1 MVLQPLL
8 VAVDHDRICIG
19 EAVIGVLEVPHRSS
33 VSLRFE
39 AFPSKVGDGEVCLA
53 RVHGFVRGSSERDR
67 REVPGPAVV
76 ADDLLQRF
84 DFAGIAEPGVRLPVE
99 ITWARD
105 VRTIRLHADAGGAVL
120 KWRDDGRRGGAGCTG
135 ERGLTLC
142 ADAELGIAG
151 IDQGVGRGVVVR
163 QDRDVQAGVLEVALL
178 ECYVQTG
185 VVRVRCPVEC
195 EPNGPVGRA
204 GVRGASGQNCE
215 RGCDRGRRGKRA
227 AQRRKRHH
235 DAGQGCW
242 WSAESQN
249 ISS

>member
-1 MVLQPLL
+1 MTE
-8 VAVDHDRICIG
+8 R
-19 EAVIGVLEVPHRSS
+19 RS
-33 VSLRFE
+33 
-39 AFPSKVGDGEVCLA
+39 
-53 RVHGFVRGSSERDR
+53 
-67 REVPGPAVV
+67 
-76 ADDLLQRF
+76 
-84 DFAGIAEPGVRLPVE
+84 
-99 ITWARD
+99 
-105 VRTIRLHADAGGAVL
+105 
-120 KWRDDGRRGGAGCTG
+120 GAGCTG

-142 ADAELGIAG
+142 ADAELRIAG

-227 AQRRKRHH
+227 AQRPQTTSRRRPRLLVECGIPEHQLIAAGDAECFTHRLTLCLGGSFGRSIDQYAGLRHRLVEF
-235 DAGQGCW
+235 GVRRR
-242 WSAESQN
+242 S
-249 ISS
+249 